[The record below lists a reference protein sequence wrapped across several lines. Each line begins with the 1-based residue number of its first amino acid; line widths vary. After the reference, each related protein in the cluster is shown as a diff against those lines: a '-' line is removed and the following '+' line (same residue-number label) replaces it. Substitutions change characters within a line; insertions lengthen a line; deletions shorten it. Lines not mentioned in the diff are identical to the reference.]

1 MLELIIMNENKAL
14 FEGRARS
21 VMLPG
26 EQGVFE
32 LLPYHKPLLSR
43 LIGGKVIINNEQEF
57 PVRRGIVG
65 FNLNRATVI
74 VEE

>member
-1 MLELIIMNENKAL
+1 MNENKVL
-14 FEGRARS
+14 FEGKAHS
-21 VMLPG
+21 LSLPG

-32 LLPYHKPLLSR
+32 VLPYHKPLLSR

-57 PVRRGIVG
+57 FVRRGVIG

>member
-1 MLELIIMNENKAL
+1 MLELIIMNESKVL

-21 VMLPG
+21 IMLPG

-32 LLPYHKPLLSR
+32 LLAYHKPLLTR
-43 LIGGKVIINNEQEF
+43 LIGGKVVINNEQEF
-57 PVRRGIVG
+57 AISRGIVG

-74 VEE
+74 AEE

>member
-1 MLELIIMNENKAL
+1 MLELIIMNESKAL